1 MAQDTDDSKPI
12 NKNLVKVRLNVGGM
26 TCQSCVNSVEKGVS
40 AVQGVNNVSVSLLT
54 NRAEIEID
62 STVTSRQ
69 KIVECIQDLG
79 FEADPI
85 DDKPVNNDSDGDS
98 SMSADLLIEGM
109 TCTNCVQSIEQNII
123 KVDGV
128 TNVDVSLS
136 LNKCHI
142 VFDPHKIGVR
152 QLVGKIEDLGF
163 EASIVQQNEIP
174 LSVQVSSQHAKEA
187 QQWKTQLFQCLAFS
201 IPELAI
207 GHFLLYFAP
216 LRDILF
222 WQVIFPG
229 LHLLSV
235 LELLLTIPIQFH
247 FGKRFYKSAYKS
259 LSNGNANMDVLIVLG
274 TSCAFSFSIFAM
286 CYAVAFPKQFLM
298 APPMTFFDT
307 CAMVISFVM
316 FGKYLENI
324 AKGKTSSALS
334 QMYNMKPDFA
344 YLVTDYQMDN
354 QKEEKVAAGMLQ
366 VGDTVR
372 IYPGQKVAA
381 DGYLLSGSCQ
391 IDESV
396 ITGESLPLLKQAGDK
411 VIGGSVVLSTF
422 NNSSV
427 YVRVLKVGNDTALSQ
442 IIKLI
447 EDAQSN
453 KPAIQTFAD
462 AVSGYFVPAIISLS
476 FITFIGWIIALSGA
490 DLQDS
495 QSIAYRLI
503 ATSHMM
509 SHGGGDGSME
519 SHHSSNATFLHQ
531 QSTMQSQFNDK
542 AVDGAPAFLAVFF
555 VALRIAISVIVVACP
570 CALGLA
576 TPTAVMVG
584 TGVSA
589 KYGILIKGGQALEA
603 AKAATHYIF
612 DKTGTLTRGN
622 LKLAK
627 VLYDNVEMLGQ
638 EMVLKVLAVAES
650 ESSHPVARALKQ
662 HQEQKEH
669 AGVGGGIT
677 EKHIAR
683 VFGTDML
690 GGYKVRQLQ
699 FTVDPFGVKSDIS
712 IESKDQD
719 AIQLHVSVGFGN
731 GTQTS
736 QSDADESSSMH
747 NDSGQLKVPFTI
759 SCDNEHGGKQK
770 VSGNLYFEDEVV
782 QDAAE
787 AVKVLQMQGK
797 TLYMITGDNWTT
809 AAAVAQKV
817 GISSSNV
824 FANVSPAGKKDL
836 LEAIQMGNEN
846 QFRDGDYNH
855 TPAVMDVSDD
865 NDAAVRTQSNEH
877 TNKAFTPRYLLSQ
890 VRMLWSYVK
899 YGSSHRLYENLEAG
913 VLSNSLEGGMKQG
926 SNRIVAMVGDGVNDS
941 IALAQADVGIAMCSG
956 TDIAME
962 AADIV
967 LMNTNNLLQIPLAI
981 DLSTSI
987 IRRIKMNFVWAFA
1000 YNIITLPFATGL
1012 MFSTTGVILH
1022 PIIAAALMAL
1032 SSVSVVVSSLMLKT
1046 YRPPQYLNKKQSAQ
1060 ELLANNGI
1068 EN

>member
-12 NKNLVKVRLNVGGM
+12 NKNLVKVRLNLGGM
-26 TCQSCVNSVEKGVS
+26 TCQSCVNSAEKGVR
-40 AVQGVNNVSVSLLT
+40 AVQGVKNVSVSLLT

-62 STVTSRQ
+62 STVTGRQ

-136 LNKCHI
+136 LNKCHV

-163 EASIVQQNEIP
+163 EASVVQKNEVP

-187 QQWKTQLFQCLAFS
+187 QQWKTQLFQCLSFS

-259 LSNGNANMDVLIVLG
+259 LSHGNANMDVLIVLG

-344 YLVTDYQMDN
+344 YLVSDYQMDN

-381 DGYLLSGSCQ
+381 DGFLLAGSCQ

-396 ITGESLPLLKQAGDK
+396 ITGESLPLLKQAGDN

-495 QSIAYRLI
+495 SSIAYRLI

-509 SHGGGDGSME
+509 SHGVGDGSME
-519 SHHSSNATFLHQ
+519 SHHSSNATSLHQ

-669 AGVGGGIT
+669 AGV
-677 EKHIAR
+677 
-683 VFGTDML
+683 D
-690 GGYKVRQLQ
+690 
-699 FTVDPFGVKSDIS
+699 
-712 IESKDQD
+712 
-719 AIQLHVSVGFGN
+719 GFGN

-817 GISSSNV
+817 GISPSNV

-865 NDAAVRTQSNEH
+865 NDAAVRTQSNGH
-877 TNKAFTPRYLLSQ
+877 TNKAFTPRYLLNQ
-890 VRMLWSYVK
+890 FRMLWSFVK

-913 VLSNSLEGGMKQG
+913 VLSSSLEGGMKQG

-1012 MFSTTGVILH
+1012 MFSTTGIILH